1 MAKGPARTFGQDLM
15 RGEHVV
21 GAGPASLSA
30 APQNGG
36 VLMPSHTSGDPSFYT
51 KKRAKEAEL
60 GRELTTEEFLADHYA
75 ASDAPTASGTSIFD
89 PVLCEIAYRWFC
101 PPGGTVLARA
111 AAWLMGIDR
120 WDNARW
126 EALEEQ
132 IGPARPATTPA
143 GQPERPQPQSAPKR
157 PTSWLGPRRGKWL

>member
-21 GAGPASLSA
+21 GAGPTPQQPAL
-30 APQNGG
+30 QNGG
-36 VLMPSHTSGDPSFYT
+36 VLMPSHTSGDPSFYA

-60 GRELTTEEFLADHYA
+60 GRDLTTEEFLADHYA
-75 ASDAPTASGTSIFD
+75 ASDAPTDSGTSIFD
-89 PVLCEIAYRWFC
+89 PVLCEIAY
-101 PPGGTVLARA
+101 ARA
-111 AAWLMGIDR
+111 AAWLIGIDR

-143 GQPERPQPQSAPKR
+143 GQPDRPQPQSAPKR
-157 PTSWLGPRRGKWL
+157 PTGWLGPRRGKWL